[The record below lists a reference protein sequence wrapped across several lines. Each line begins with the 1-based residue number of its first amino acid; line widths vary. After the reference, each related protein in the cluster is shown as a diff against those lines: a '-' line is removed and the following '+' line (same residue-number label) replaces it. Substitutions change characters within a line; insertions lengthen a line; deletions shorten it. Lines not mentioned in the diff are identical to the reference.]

1 MIHKHDSLTPQSNN
15 GRYSRL
21 HSLQELEERLNDFF
35 RLYPSPTKV
44 SYSIQELGIIVRITK
59 KLIRHLKGTPKF
71 KLFAGKQKKRIRLE
85 PAIEQELRYQ
95 KTDEARLRHIV
106 ITRYNPLSEKY
117 KAIKKAKLEELGK
130 D

>member
-1 MIHKHDSLTPQSNN
+1 MIHKHDSLTPQSDNS
-15 GRYSRL
+15 RYSRL
-21 HSLQELEERLNDFF
+21 HSLQKFEEYLDDFLSF
-35 RLYPSPTKV
+35 YPSPLKV
-44 SYSIQELGIIVRITK
+44 PYSRQELSIIVRIIK

-71 KLFAGKQKKRIRLE
+71 KLFGGKQKKRKKLD